1 MLIEDAIYVSD
12 PILPHSS
19 SSMPVLKIMKNLSS
33 EKSTTWLIKYGKKI
47 YNIVHMST
55 YYFIF
60 LQSVNPAYYGLE
72 GTDSE
77 MLSSYLSR

>member
-33 EKSTTWLIKYGKKI
+33 EKSTT
-47 YNIVHMST
+47 
-55 YYFIF
+55 
-60 LQSVNPAYYGLE
+60 
-72 GTDSE
+72 
-77 MLSSYLSR
+77 